1 MPHIKAIDADW
12 HECARTLAGYLQCIP
27 FIPDLPES
35 LGLGPPPFKEL
46 REHIDRGMRLLR
58 DQIALHLAYRM
69 RVVHGVKRNYKN
81 GMFILES
88 PNEPHLTGLYEMF
101 EQWGFLKLD
110 DIDRAALKAHD
121 GIVRVLNEGCVD
133 LQMRSELP
141 LDVAAIGG
149 ARSGRAASCRTSKP
163 RVRRGGNSEL
173 KEAKQARRLTSQT
186 ESWKEQLTQL
196 QGDGIVVRWDEE
208 VIEWVS
214 SQGDIRTV
222 KTGTYRNW

>member
-1 MPHIKAIDADW
+1 MPHIKAVDADW
-12 HECARTLAGYLQCIP
+12 QEMARTLASHLQCLP

-35 LGLGPPPFKEL
+35 LGLGATPFREL
-46 REHIDRGMRLLR
+46 REHIDRSMRLLR

-88 PNEPHLTGLYEMF
+88 PDEPQLTEIYEQF
-101 EQWGFLKLD
+101 ERWGFLRLD

-121 GIVRVLNEGCVD
+121 GIVRVLKEGCVG
-133 LQMRSELP
+133 LRMRSELP
-141 LDVAAIGG
+141 LEVAAIGG
-149 ARSGRAASCRTSKP
+149 ARTGRAASSRTSKV
-163 RVRRGGNSEL
+163 RVRRGGNKEL
-173 KEAKQARRLTSQT
+173 MDAKQARRLAYPS
-186 ESWKEQLTQL
+186 ESWKEQLAQL
-196 QGDGIVVRWDEE
+196 EGDGIVVRWDREK
-208 VIEWVS
+208 IEWVS